1 MKFNKWILFPTIILI
16 TIGIL
21 GLFAN
26 YFFKEKGIKKFEIGK
41 FEAKGRAKWE
51 ISRLI
56 DPETGIIPE
65 GMRAKELAFSLLL
78 PKDADFI
85 TNHNKSSIINWVSRG
100 PWNVGGRTRALAID
114 IDNENIVFS
123 GSVSGGLWRSI
134 DGGNTWLRV
143 TTPEQNFG
151 LTSIVQDKRAGKH
164 NIWYF
169 STGEPYGTS
178 ASGQGSNSFYLGN
191 GIYKSIDNGLTW
203 TSLTA
208 TTYNSPQNFRKG
220 FHLIWNMTTDPIN
233 ISEDIVYAATY
244 GNISRSINGGNTWTV
259 ALGGS
264 SFGAYSY
271 FTDIAITSTGILY
284 ATLSSDGPKK
294 GIWRSVD
301 GINWIKISPLSWSA
315 SYNRIAIGISPSD
328 ENTVYFLAETPGSG
342 QRTTNFMKE
351 EEWNSLWR
359 YTYISGDGSDIGGS
373 WADLSLNLPSDNSQF
388 GQFNAQGGYNLH
400 VYVKPNNPN
409 IVFIGGTNLFRST
422 DGFNTPNNVTQIGGY
437 GVGTSMPY
445 FQVYPNQHPDQHRLV
460 FLPSNPDIMLA
471 STDGG
476 LHKTNNNLAA
486 NVIWSSLNKGYLSS
500 QFYTLGIDYYTAGN
514 DIIVGGMQDNGTY
527 FTNSASPTAQWAM
540 PSTGDGAFCAVD
552 NSHINYYFSRQSGK
566 MLKMQ
571 LDEEGIATSFQRID
585 PIGGKGYLFINPF
598 ILDPINSNIMYL
610 AGGKELWRNN
620 DLSNIAFNN
629 NYDSINT
636 NWTKIIDSVLTQ
648 NLVVT
653 ALAASH
659 NNPRTLYFGTATKKV
674 FRLNNADSC
683 TNCTP
688 IDITPTYFPS
698 AYVSC
703 IAVDPRDADKAM
715 VVFSNY
721 SVYSLYFTRDG
732 GVSWEKAGG
741 NIEQYTTGLGNGP
754 SCRWAAIQPIGNKT
768 AFWLATSV
776 GLFATDTLKGDSTR
790 WVQLAYESIGNT
802 VVDMVTFRPSDGLV
816 VVATHG
822 NGIFSTYITDVG
834 MLTGTSEFETKLNT
848 SSINV
853 SPNPFSNQ
861 CKIALTIPEEKQ
873 VQLCVYDINGNKIVT
888 LVSEKLNRGIHYF
901 TWDGSIANGSLVK
914 NGIYLI
920 SYSSGK
926 DKLMKKVVLLR

>member
-1 MKFNKWILFPTIILI
+1 MKINKLILSSAIILI
-16 TIGIL
+16 TLVVIG
-21 GLFAN
+21 GFAKLFLKQSN
-26 YFFKEKGIKKFEIGK
+26 NKEYEIGK
-41 FEAKGRAKWE
+41 FEAKGRVNWE
-51 ISRLI
+51 LSRLV
-56 DPETGIIPE
+56 DPETGIVPE
-65 GMRAKELAFSLLL
+65 GMRAKELEFSLLL

-85 TNHNKSSIINWVSRG
+85 TNHNKSSIINWVNRG

-114 IDNENIVFS
+114 IDNENIIFA

-134 DGGNTWLRV
+134 DGGNTWQKV
-143 TTPEQNFG
+143 TNPNQNFG
-151 LTSIVQDKRAGKH
+151 LTSIVQDKRIGKH

-178 ASGQGSNSFYLGN
+178 ASGQGNNSFYLGN

-203 TSLTA
+203 TSLIT
-208 TTYNSPQNFRKG
+208 TTYNSPQSFRKG
-220 FHLIWNMTTDPIN
+220 FHLIWNMTTDPVN
-233 ISEDIVYAATY
+233 TNEDVVYAATY
-244 GNISRSINGGNTWTV
+244 GNISRSINGGDTWSLV
-259 ALGGS
+259 LGGS
-264 SFGAYSY
+264 SYGSYSY
-271 FTDIAITSTGILY
+271 YTDVAITSTGIIY

-301 GINWIKISPLSWSA
+301 GTNWVKISPANWPA
-315 SYNRIAIGISPSD
+315 SYNRVTIGISPSD

-342 QRTTNFMKE
+342 QRTTNFMND

-359 YTYISGDGSDIGGS
+359 YTYLSGDGSGAGCN
-373 WADLSLNLPSDNSQF
+373 WADLSLNLPADNSQF

-409 IVFIGGTNLFRST
+409 IVFIGGTNLFRSN
-422 DGFNTPNNVTQIGGY
+422 DGFTTPDNVTQIGGY
-437 GVGTSMPY
+437 GVGTNMPY

-460 FLPSNPDIMLA
+460 FLPSNPDVMIA

-476 LHKTNNNLAA
+476 LHKTINNLST
-486 NVIWSSLNKGYLSS
+486 NVTWTSLNKGYLTS

-552 NSHINYYFSRQSGK
+552 NAHINFYFSRQSGK

-571 LDEEGIATSFQRID
+571 LDEEGSATSFQRID
-585 PIGGKGYLFINPF
+585 PIGGRGYLFINPF
-598 ILDPINSNIMYL
+598 ILDPINSSIMYL

-620 DLSNIAFNN
+620 DLCRIAMNN
-629 NYDSINT
+629 NYDSIST
-636 NWTKIIDSVLTQ
+636 NWTKILDSVQTQ

-653 ALAASH
+653 ALVASQT
-659 NNPRTLYFGTATKKV
+659 NPRRLYFGTSAKNV
-674 FRLNNADSC
+674 FRLDNADTC
-683 TNCTP
+683 TNCSP
-688 IDITPTYFPS
+688 VNITPAFFPS

-721 SVYSLYFTRDG
+721 SVYSIYFTRDG

-741 NIEQYTTGLGNGP
+741 NIEQFSSGSGNGP

-768 AFWLATSV
+768 AYWLATSV

-802 VVDMVTFRPSDGLV
+802 VVDMVTVRPSDGLV

-822 NGIFSTYITDVG
+822 NGIFSTYINDIG
-834 MLTGTSEFETKLNT
+834 MLTGTTEFEAKLNAT
-848 SSINV
+848 SLDV
-853 SPNPFSNQ
+853 SPNPFSSQ
-861 CKIALTIPEEKQ
+861 CKIVLTIPEDKQ
-873 VQLCVYDINGNKIVT
+873 IDLCIYDINGNKIT
-888 LVSEKLNRGIHYF
+888 TITNEKLNRGMHYF
-901 TWDGSIANGSLVK
+901 TWDGNLANGSSAK
-914 NGIYLI
+914 NGIYII
-920 SYSSGK
+920 SYYSGK
-926 DKLMKKVVLLR
+926 NRLMKKLVLMR